1 MWVDEEFV
9 WNALLKRC
17 PLLPTTS
24 HIFNIIQQYSILFT
38 YMPKKT
44 ERNPAGGICVGG
56 SIPYKIKI
64 WAQTGKVWDWNG
76 LNGIGWDWYGMVWI
90 PSMSFQRCQ
99 LMPTLSISIQYKKNK
114 KYITFPY
121 TPIISHLIHI
131 FDSN

>member
-1 MWVDEEFV
+1 MPAVA
-9 WNALLKRC
+9 NYI
-17 PLLPTTS
+17 PYIQHYST
-24 HIFNIIQQYSILFT
+24 IFNIIHLHA
-38 YMPKKT
+38 KKT

-99 LMPTLSISIQYKKNK
+99 LMPTLSISIQYKKTKN
-114 KYITFPY
+114 T
-121 TPIISHLIHI
+121 
-131 FDSN
+131 